1 MHVNLVPIHPTI
13 ADPACIWD
21 PASISENTVDLYG
34 YTILVIKILIYE
46 SMINC
51 KLAMMSFASIVLVDY
66 KILLFRLMW
75 NTFAAI

>member
-1 MHVNLVPIHPTI
+1 
-13 ADPACIWD
+13 
-21 PASISENTVDLYG
+21 
-34 YTILVIKILIYE
+34 
-46 SMINC
+46 MINC